1 MRTGADRLQVA
12 AEDLQQAANDA
23 GLLRIARIARGY
35 QALAA
40 EAQRVVATHRLDA
53 DLAQVDWSRV
63 DGIADGIRRLQ
74 AIDGAEL
81 GESIRLT
88 LRDHDQQRSRFRISG
103 LEELADRIEIHP
115 VVQVA
120 LRQMREFVD
129 D

>member
-1 MRTGADRLQVA
+1 M
-12 AEDLQQAANDA
+12 
-23 GLLRIARIARGY
+23 
-35 QALAA
+35 
-40 EAQRVVATHRLDA
+40 VATHRLDA